1 MLSFERGNQVTN
13 SPKQGVSLMPPP
25 MGSRVEDV
33 GWNWTERF
41 PVSGRTP
48 LPWTGGPSGVANAG
62 ESPQVQM
69 RLS

>member
-13 SPKQGVSLMPPP
+13 PKQGVSLMPPLTDEGLR
-25 MGSRVEDV
+25 MLAGSGRRDSL
-33 GWNWTERF
+33 

-48 LPWTGGPSGVANAG
+48 LPWTGGPSEVAYAG